1 MSDLAIGC
9 AGISALLVLLGLRV
23 PIGFALTLV
32 SLAGIWAIRGMN
44 ATFGVL
50 KSMPY
55 DFAAHWTLSAIPM
68 FLLMGAI
75 VSHAGLTTSLF
86 AAARLWLGRLPGG
99 LAIATNFAGAGFA
112 AACGS
117 SLATA
122 AAMARIA
129 VPEMLRFGYQPALA
143 AGVATAVGT
152 LGALIPPSIMMVLYA
167 VFAEVPVGK
176 MLIAGVLPGLL
187 TAVCYAGLIL
197 IRCCLNPAL
206 APTIDMSQVTMRDR
220 WHSLVPVWPLP
231 LLILGVIGGIYS
243 GLVTATEAG
252 ALGAFLAGVI
262 ALLQGRYEGTF
273 SKSLIEA
280 GKSTAMIFFIA
291 IGASL
296 FTRFLAF
303 TGLPAT
309 LSALAGGWT
318 QDPLVI
324 VLVCSVVY
332 LILGCFLD
340 PLGVMLL
347 TLPVLL
353 PIFKTLSIDPIW
365 MGVILMKYLEIGLL
379 TPPVGLNAFIV
390 KGVVGDAISLGS
402 IFRGVAWFLLA
413 EVVVMALLI
422 SFPEITLVLPRLMN

>member
-1 MSDLAIGC
+1 MSNLAIGY
-9 AGISALLVLLGLRV
+9 AGIAALLVLLGLRM

-32 SLAGIWAIRGMN
+32 SLIGIWGIRGTN
-44 ATFGVL
+44 AMLGVL

-55 DFAAHWTLSAIPM
+55 DFAANWTLSAIPM

-197 IRCCLNPAL
+197 IRCSLNPAL
-206 APTIDMSQVTMRDR
+206 APTIDTSSITMRDR
-220 WHSLVPVWPLP
+220 WQALVPVWPLP
-231 LLILGVIGGIYS
+231 LLILGVVGGIYS

-262 ALLQGRYEGTF
+262 ALLQGRYKGTF
-273 SKSLIEA
+273 SKSLVEA

-303 TGLPAT
+303 TGLPAS
-309 LSALAGGWT
+309 LSALASGWT

-324 VLVCSVVY
+324 VLVCSLVY
-332 LILGCFLD
+332 LVLGCFLD

-353 PIFKTLSIDPIW
+353 PIFKTLSIEPIW

-379 TPPVGLNAFIV
+379 TPPVGLNVFIV
-390 KGVVGDAISLGS
+390 KGVVGDTISLAS
-402 IFRGVAWFLLA
+402 IFRGVSWFLLA
-413 EVVVMALLI
+413 EVVVMTLLI
-422 SFPEITLVLPRLMN
+422 AFPEISLVLPRLMN

>member
-176 MLIAGVLPGLL
+176 MLIAGALPGLL

-197 IRCCLNPAL
+197 IRCSLNPAL

-220 WHSLVPVWPLP
+220 WRSLVPVWPLP
-231 LLILGVIGGIYS
+231 LLIMGVIGGIYS

-303 TGLPAT
+303 TGLPAY

-379 TPPVGLNAFIV
+379 TPPVGLNTFIV

-402 IFRGVAWFLLA
+402 IFQGVAWFLLA